1 MIVGHLMPEHDPVH
15 KVTIVPRG
23 QALGVAFFLP
33 EGDEVSRS
41 RLKLEGMI
49 ATAYAGRIAEEL
61 IYGREKVTTGA
72 SSDIQFATNLAR
84 NMVTQ
89 WGFSDRLGPMQY
101 SKEEGPAFLGRSSGN
116 GSGISDETARIVDEE
131 IKIILDHCYQ
141 LAYKTLTD
149 NIDILHA
156 TKDALLKYET
166 IDMPQIDDLMNR
178 RPVREPAGWDE
189 DKKVSNV
196 TGSFGT
202 GASASKPEI
211 NTEKP
216 QQSEEPKDSEGGS
229 HSPDNTNDNKPQ

>member
-1 MIVGHLMPEHDPVH
+1 MIIGHLMPEHDPVH

-61 IYGREKVTTGA
+61 IYGRDKVTTGA
-72 SSDIQFATNLAR
+72 SSDIQFATNTAR

-131 IKIILDHCYQ
+131 IKKFWTTVINWHTKHWKTILIFCMR
-141 LAYKTLTD
+141 
-149 NIDILHA
+149 
-156 TKDALLKYET
+156 LKMHY
-166 IDMPQIDDLMNR
+166 
-178 RPVREPAGWDE
+178 
-189 DKKVSNV
+189 
-196 TGSFGT
+196 
-202 GASASKPEI
+202 
-211 NTEKP
+211 
-216 QQSEEPKDSEGGS
+216 
-229 HSPDNTNDNKPQ
+229 